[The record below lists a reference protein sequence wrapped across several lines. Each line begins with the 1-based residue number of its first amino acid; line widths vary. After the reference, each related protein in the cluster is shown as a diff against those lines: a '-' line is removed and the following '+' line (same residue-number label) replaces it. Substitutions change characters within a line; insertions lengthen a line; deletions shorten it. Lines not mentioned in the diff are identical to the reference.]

1 MKTIKRKTKIVGTI
15 GPASESKEMLL
26 KLMKAG
32 LNVARINFSHGNY
45 EENAQKI
52 ENIKQ
57 ARKELDVPVALML
70 DTKGPE
76 IRTGKLKT
84 GNNKV
89 EIKEGDTFTF
99 VNEDILGD
107 NTKTSVS
114 YKDLYKEVT
123 PGARMLVD
131 DGELE
136 FEVLEVKEKDIVCK
150 ALNNGELG
158 SRKTVNIPSL
168 KLNLPALSQKD
179 IDDITSGIKAGF
191 DYVAASF
198 VRRRSDVEEIRNL
211 LDKNG
216 GEDIKIIAKIESQE
230 GIDNI
235 DEILEL
241 ADGIMVA
248 RGDMAVEI
256 PFEQVPI
263 VQKEFVK
270 KCNALGKPVIIATQ
284 MLESMITNPRP
295 TRAEVSD
302 VANAVY
308 DETNAIMLS
317 GECAMGKY
325 PVECVE
331 TMDKIASTVDNTM
344 KLWKRFERKFFDDGF
359 EKIENG
365 KDTSI
370 EDITVSI
377 ASTTCMTAMQL
388 EADAIVAYTYTGRS
402 ALKLAGLRPK
412 CPILAVTDSEKT
424 YYQLSVSWN
433 VYPILVER
441 EETIEKTVTK
451 GIEMLKK
458 KKILEKGDIVVLSG
472 GARTKVTG
480 STENRVI
487 GGVVKI

>member
-1 MKTIKRKTKIVGTI
+1 
-15 GPASESKEMLL
+15 
-26 KLMKAG
+26 
-32 LNVARINFSHGNY
+32 
-45 EENAQKI
+45 
-52 ENIKQ
+52 
-57 ARKELDVPVALML
+57 ML

>member
-57 ARKELDVPVALML
+57 ARKELDIPVALML